1 MDLIQRA
8 QAKREQLRNEL
19 ARIEAFLATAFELEQ
34 DFARE
39 KPADRRN
46 DAEKAD
52 APVRR
57 GPSPPRS
64 GVGKETLDAAAEV
77 IRQFG
82 SMSTRDM
89 LPFICAKGIDVGG
102 KDPVATLS
110 ARLSGKGVL
119 EVYHGKWRFIEGAE
133 SSGTTGNEEAA
144 DNPTKDQSAASLFTQ
159 AKENDDAAAL
169 TP

>member
-8 QAKREQLRNEL
+8 QAKREQLRTEL

-34 DFARE
+34 DLARE
-39 KPADRRN
+39 KPADRRS
-46 DAEKAD
+46 DAKKAD

-57 GPSPPRS
+57 AATTPRS
-64 GVGKETLDAAAEV
+64 GVGKDTLDAAAEIV
-77 IRQFG
+77 REYG
-82 SMSTRDM
+82 SMSTRDL
-89 LPFICAKGIDVGG
+89 LPYICAKGIDVGG

-133 SSGTTGNEEAA
+133 GSGNAGNEEAT

-159 AKENDDAAAL
+159 AKENEHAAAL
-169 TP
+169 TS